1 MIPGGSKDLNPLCP
15 AAPNHRLRYSAN
27 AHPGMVNCELCGGE
41 APLGYLIDDGS
52 DTPSTPQG
60 FNAEAQSIFSGAKR
74 ATIWQLT
81 KAVMA
86 LGMVVRDYGNALKTG
101 TYTGSGAGGTKT
113 LADLRSD
120 FATKYQAL

>member
-1 MIPGGSKDLNPLCP
+1 ML
-15 AAPNHRLRYSAN
+15 
-27 AHPGMVNCELCGGE
+27 
-41 APLGYLIDDGS
+41 DDGT

-86 LGMVVRDYGNALKTG
+86 LGMVVRDYCNALKTG